1 MPNWCENTLEVYGE
15 EEEMDKFYEFFG
27 GTEKFE
33 KNFNFNN
40 IIEMPRILEET
51 TSPVR
56 IISEEDYDK
65 LQELREKYTLEL
77 NSSGKNV
84 WDLFNDKKI
93 SEEERE
99 LMFQNGITQEI
110 SDRLKSLYGSDNWYT
125 WANNNWG
132 TKWDID
138 GDDGIV
144 NDLDTHNCSLTFSTA
159 WSPPEPIINK
169 LRDMFPNLEFSG
181 MYVGEGYEFADVF

>member
-40 IIEMPRILEET
+40 IIEMPRVLEET

-99 LMFQNGITQEI
+99 FNV
-110 SDRLKSLYGSDNWYT
+110 SKWY
-125 WANNNWG
+125 
-132 TKWDID
+132 
-138 GDDGIV
+138 
-144 NDLDTHNCSLTFSTA
+144 HS
-159 WSPPEPIINK
+159 
-169 LRDMFPNLEFSG
+169 RNL
-181 MYVGEGYEFADVF
+181 